1 MKVSNLVAYNVRRL
15 RTKHLISQE
24 TLAIDSGVARTHVSR
39 IERGLENC
47 TIGVLE
53 KFAEVIGCKVGEF
66 FEEPDGTPI
75 EPLKSGRKKK

>member
-1 MKVSNLVAYNVRRL
+1 MKAAALVAYNVRRL
-15 RTKHLISQE
+15 RIKNLISQE

-53 KFAEVIGCKVGEF
+53 KFAEVIGCRIGEF
-66 FEEPDGTPI
+66 FDEPDGSSI
-75 EPLKSGRKKK
+75 EPLKAGRKPK

>member
-1 MKVSNLVAYNVRRL
+1 MKVSDLVAYNVRRL
-15 RTKHLISQE
+15 RIKSLISQE
-24 TLAIDSGVARTHVSR
+24 SLALEAGVARTHVSR

-66 FEEPDGTPI
+66 FDEPDGA
-75 EPLKSGRKKK
+75 PLAPMKSGRKSK